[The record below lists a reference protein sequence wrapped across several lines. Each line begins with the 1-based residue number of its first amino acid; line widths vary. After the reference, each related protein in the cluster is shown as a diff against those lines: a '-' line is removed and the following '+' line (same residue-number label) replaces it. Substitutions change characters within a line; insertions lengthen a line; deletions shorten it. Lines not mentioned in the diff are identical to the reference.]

1 MSDSGDDSEKSWG
14 WDGLCFVPGKEVP
27 PSDRGF
33 RYGMSVFESLR
44 VGDGVPEFFRAHKE
58 RLRQACG
65 FFGFPFPEQ
74 AVEEACRLFAG
85 LSGEGFARIYVTAGA
100 GGPTAPVVQSG
111 VWVNWEKRECG
122 SGAGLRIG
130 MAGGEFAPVFGGLKT
145 GNYWRN
151 LEVLKQARA
160 VGWDDA
166 VLRGSGGQVVSACVA
181 NVFAVV
187 RGRIRTPAV
196 EGGVRPGVMR
206 EWVCAHEAVEEVRL
220 EERDLWEADEIF
232 LTNSWIGIAPVLEL
246 EGRVMPPGGV
256 GHALAA
262 KLEAARKTGSL
273 S

>member
-1 MSDSGDDSEKSWG
+1 MSGSGGDSEKSWG
-14 WDGLCFVPGKEVP
+14 WDGLRFVPGKEVP

-58 RLRQACG
+58 RLRQACQ

-74 AVEEACRLFAG
+74 AVEEVGGLFRG
-85 LSGEGFARIYVTAGA
+85 LNGEGFARIYVTAGP
-100 GGPTAPVVQSG
+100 GGPAARVEQPG
-111 VWVNWEKRECG
+111 LWVNWEKRERG

-151 LEVLKQARA
+151 LEVLRQARA
-160 VGWDDA
+160 AGWDDA
-166 VLRGSGGQVVSACVA
+166 VLLGAGGQLVSACVA
-181 NVFAVV
+181 NLFLVEA
-187 RGRIRTPAV
+187 GRIRTPAV
-196 EGGVRPGVMR
+196 EGGVRSGVLR
-206 EWVCAHEAVEEVRL
+206 EWVCGEETVEEVRL
-220 EERDLWEADEIF
+220 EERDLWAADEIF

-246 EGRVMPPGGV
+246 EGRTVRSSEV
-256 GHALAA
+256 GRGLAL
-262 KLEAARKTGSL
+262 KLEQARHTGLL